1 MSIFIDFDIEI
12 KDLKFKVADHVRI
25 SKQKIIFAKGYP
37 LANWL
42 EDVFVIEKFKD
53 TFPWTCIISNLDGQE
68 IVETFYE
75 KRTAKSKLKRV
86 QS

>member
-37 LANWL
+37 LVNWS
-42 EDVFVIEKFKD
+42 EDVFVIEKDKD
-53 TFPWTCIISNLDGQE
+53 TFPWTCNISNLDGQE

-75 KRTAKSKLKRV
+75 KRTAKDKLKRV